1 MSRSTVIGVILA
13 AGRGVRM
20 RSRRPKVLFPVGGV
34 PLVGHSL
41 RALEGA
47 GAQQFVVVTGHEA
60 ESVEGAIRSEIGS
73 SSDVQFVRQDPPR
86 GTGDAV
92 FKALNALSTSIE
104 PSDSRTL
111 LVVNG
116 DLPALQSETLREF
129 LDFHRQQQAA
139 MTILS
144 VHLDDP
150 TGYGRLIRG
159 REGTV
164 RAVVEESDASDE
176 EKTISDVNGGLY
188 AVQYDRLAP
197 ILADWC
203 RREERRLSEG
213 GPGPKEIYFPPV
225 VGPLAAEG
233 ERVLDWPLPE
243 SRVEELQQ
251 VNDRVELAQAER
263 LLCDRRIAELQ
274 RSGVTVVDPGQ
285 TWIECDVEV
294 GPDTTIHP
302 GCVIRRGVRIGS
314 ECEIGPQAH
323 LREGTVLGD
332 DVHVGNFV
340 EVKKTRIGSG
350 TRAKHLTYLGNG
362 EIGERVNLGA
372 GTILANYDG
381 SKKSTTIIED
391 GAFIG
396 SGTIIVAPAQIG
408 SGATTGA
415 GALVTRGTEVPS
427 GKTVVGVPARPID
440 RSERR
445 NADSPSH

>member
-1 MSRSTVIGVILA
+1 
-13 AGRGVRM
+13 
-20 RSRRPKVLFPVGGV
+20 
-34 PLVGHSL
+34 LVGHSL

-47 GAQQFVVVTGHEA
+47 GAREFVVVTGHEA
-60 ESVEGAIRSEIGS
+60 ELVEGVIRTEIGS
-73 SSDVQFVRQDPPR
+73 GSDVQFVRQDPPR

-92 FKALNALSTSIE
+92 LKALNALSTSIE
-104 PSDSRTL
+104 SSDPRTL

-129 LDFHRQQQAA
+129 FEFHRQQRAA

-144 VHLDDP
+144 VRLEDP
-150 TGYGRLIRG
+150 TGYGRLIRD
-159 REGTV
+159 RDGTV
-164 RAVVEESDASDE
+164 RAVVEESDANDE
-176 EKTISDVNGGLY
+176 EKKIVDVNGGLY

-213 GPGPKEIYFPPV
+213 GGGPTEIYFPPV

-233 ERVLDWPLPE
+233 ERVIDWTLPE
-243 SRVEELQQ
+243 SRVGELQQ

-263 LLCDRRIAELQ
+263 LLCDRRLAELQ
-274 RSGVTVVDPGQ
+274 RSGVTIVDPRQ

-323 LREGTVLGD
+323 LREGTILGD
-332 DVHVGNFV
+332 DVHIGNFV
-340 EVKKTRIGSG
+340 EVKKTRVGSG
-350 TRAKHLTYLGNG
+350 SRAKHLTYLGNG
-362 EIGERVNLGA
+362 EIGERVNIGA

-381 SKKSTTIIED
+381 SKKSTTVIGD

-408 SGATTGA
+408 SAATTGA
-415 GALVTRGTEVPS
+415 GAVVTRGTDVSS
-427 GKTVVGVPARPID
+427 GETVVGVPARPID
-440 RSERR
+440 RSGRGEP
-445 NADSPSH
+445 DSTSR